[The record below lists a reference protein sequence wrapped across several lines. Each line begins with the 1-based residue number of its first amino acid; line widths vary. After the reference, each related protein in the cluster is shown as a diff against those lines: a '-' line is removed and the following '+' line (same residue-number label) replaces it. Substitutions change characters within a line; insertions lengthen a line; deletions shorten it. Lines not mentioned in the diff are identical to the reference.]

1 MYLVILMIIS
11 LTHSSPLVKSAS
23 PWCSYHLTKRSSL
36 QSSKWKKFLDSG
48 MFNPTRD
55 IKVIRDDTGH
65 HIKRLRHKLSELV
78 AIINFHK
85 DRYVEDLFSE
95 SYDKIDKELED
106 LHFLDLIPSRLKLL
120 DNSANDRLNESSFLE
135 AYSIF
140 QHLAISIE
148 IVTSDQKYHHHS
160 TNKMWRLITHTVNII
175 LRNIY
180 TELVIKG
187 VSIPIPLT
195 RNIIPDTLRCIPI
208 SVYRNTRDF
217 IVLRDLLLAGQI
229 YTKVLGDH

>member
-1 MYLVILMIIS
+1 M
-11 LTHSSPLVKSAS
+11 
-23 PWCSYHLTKRSSL
+23 
-36 QSSKWKKFLDSG
+36 
-48 MFNPTRD
+48 
-55 IKVIRDDTGH
+55 
-65 HIKRLRHKLSELV
+65 
-78 AIINFHK
+78 
-85 DRYVEDLFSE
+85 
-95 SYDKIDKELED
+95 DKELED
-106 LHFLDLIPSRLKLL
+106 LHFPDLIPRRLILL
-120 DNSANDRLNESSFLE
+120 DKSTDNMINESSFLE

-148 IVTSDQKYHHHS
+148 IVASDHKYHHHS

-180 TELVIKG
+180 TELVMKG